1 METSSVIMNT
11 PQSQAIVDVLTRYG
25 FICPSGFGD
34 QIDTGKEFF
43 TRVYLPGK
51 IFEVLYDFE
60 LKFFSLE
67 ELVFDYSPDGKHRKS
82 RNRILLFSINRDSPD
97 DITYIIG
104 ARSDIPDSIY
114 TDLLNRLN
122 SIENPTIQI

>member
-1 METSSVIMNT
+1 MATDRAIMNT

-25 FICPSGFGD
+25 FICPSGFDD

-51 IFEVLYDFE
+51 IFEVLYNFE
-60 LKFFSLE
+60 LGFFSLE
-67 ELVFDYSPDGKHRKS
+67 EIRFDYFPDGKHRKS
-82 RNRILLFSINRDSPD
+82 RNRILLFSIDRDSPD

-104 ARSDIPDSIY
+104 ARSNIPDGIY
-114 TDLLNRLN
+114 TDLLSRLN
-122 SIENPTIQI
+122 SIDSTIQI

>member
-1 METSSVIMNT
+1 MATDRAIMNT
-11 PQSQAIVDVLTRYG
+11 PQSQAIVDVLANHG

-34 QIDTGKEFF
+34 QVDTGKEFF

-51 IFEVLYDFE
+51 IFEVLYNFE
-60 LKFFSLE
+60 LGFFSLE
-67 ELVFDYSPDGKHRKS
+67 EIRFDYFRDGKHRKS
-82 RNRILLFSINRDSPD
+82 RNRILLFSIDRDSPD

-122 SIENPTIQI
+122 SIDSAIQI

>member
-60 LKFFSLE
+60 LGFFSLE
-67 ELVFDYSPDGKHRKS
+67 EIQFDYIPGENHKESRIEVLAFVVGSNDPD
-82 RNRILLFSINRDSPD
+82 NLVP
-97 DITYIIG
+97 IIG
-104 ARSDIPDSIY
+104 ARYDTLEGIY
-114 TDLLNRLN
+114 ADLSAKLNLLGLV
-122 SIENPTIQI
+122 SS

>member
-1 METSSVIMNT
+1 MAADRAVMNT
-11 PQSQAIVDVLTRYG
+11 PQSQAIVDVLANHG

-34 QIDTGKEFF
+34 QVDTGKEFF

-51 IFEVLYDFE
+51 IFEVLYNFE
-60 LKFFSLE
+60 LGFFSLE
-67 ELVFDYSPDGKHRKS
+67 EIRFDYFRDGKHRKS
-82 RNRILLFSINRDSPD
+82 RNRILLFSIDRDSPD

-122 SIENPTIQI
+122 SIDSAIQI

>member
-1 METSSVIMNT
+1 MASKVVMNT
-11 PQSQAIVDVLTRYG
+11 PQSQAIVDVLADHG

-34 QIDTGKEFF
+34 EVDTGKEFS

-82 RNRILLFSINRDSPD
+82 RNRI
-97 DITYIIG
+97 
-104 ARSDIPDSIY
+104 
-114 TDLLNRLN
+114 
-122 SIENPTIQI
+122 